1 MPGRPLCPCLPAG
14 AGGSVGGAGEGGA
27 GSEQGG
33 GAGGEQGGAG
43 GEQGGGAGGEQ
54 GGAVCPI
61 LHAGSYLKKIRA
73 KYRHFLNTNTS

>member
-33 GAGGEQGGAG
+33 GAGGEQGG
-43 GEQGGGAGGEQ
+43 GAGGEQ

-61 LHAGSYLKKIRA
+61 LHAGSYFKKIRA

>member
-33 GAGGEQGGAG
+33 GAGGEQGG
-43 GEQGGGAGGEQ
+43 GAGGEQ

-61 LHAGSYLKKIRA
+61 IHAGSYLKKIRA